1 MDGARDPCETC
12 LVSPVKRALPSLLFA
27 SLLAACIRP
36 RPALSVT
43 DASAPTRTAPP
54 PDLAPVA
61 PALAP
66 PAPVPA
72 PDPAPTIP
80 YVERVAGGAQ
90 AQDTLPLVVA
100 LHGLGDTPDSFI
112 ELVTSMNLR
121 ARVVAPRGLDPWGP
135 GYSWFVSRREAAP
148 EVWAAGIRRAADAV
162 IPLIRTLRASRPTCG
177 LPVVMGF
184 SQGGM
189 LSYAIVAREDA
200 GVGAALPIS
209 GVIPRSLW
217 PAERPIGGMLP
228 SVWAFHGTV
237 DDRVPFADDRATH
250 AHFVRVGFPGRF
262 REYPNVGHSITP
274 AMARDVRETLVE
286 TLRSL
291 GCAS

>member
-1 MDGARDPCETC
+1 M
-12 LVSPVKRALPSLLFA
+12 
-27 SLLAACIRP
+27 
-36 RPALSVT
+36 
-43 DASAPTRTAPP
+43 
-54 PDLAPVA
+54 
-61 PALAP
+61 
-66 PAPVPA
+66 
-72 PDPAPTIP
+72 
-80 YVERVAGGAQ
+80 
-90 AQDTLPLVVA
+90 A

-112 ELVTSMNLR
+112 EFVTSMNLR

-135 GYSWFVSRREAAP
+135 GYSWFVSRREATP

-162 IPLIRTLRASRPTCG
+162 IPLVQTLRTARPTCG

-209 GVIPRSLW
+209 GVIPRQLW
-217 PAERPIGGMLP
+217 PAERPLGGLLP

-262 REYPNVGHSITP
+262 REYQGVGHTITP